1 MLQTVSINH
10 TIPSQM
16 TVNIFHR
23 RKALQRHGWV
33 LKANHL
39 STLLR
44 VLRSL
49 LIEVISRLQSTDIR
63 TNKQCSML
71 ISSERSHWC
80 YVVMYS
86 SLDIS
91 LLGKIHSLQPL
102 SREARLRD
110 LGLLSLETTRLQGV

>member
-10 TIPSQM
+10 TVPSQM

-23 RKALQRHGWV
+23 RKALQRNGWV

-86 SLDIS
+86 PLDIS

>member
-63 TNKQCSML
+63 TNKHCSML

>member
-23 RKALQRHGWV
+23 RKALQRNGWV

>member
-23 RKALQRHGWV
+23 RKALQRNGWV

-63 TNKQCSML
+63 TNKHCSML